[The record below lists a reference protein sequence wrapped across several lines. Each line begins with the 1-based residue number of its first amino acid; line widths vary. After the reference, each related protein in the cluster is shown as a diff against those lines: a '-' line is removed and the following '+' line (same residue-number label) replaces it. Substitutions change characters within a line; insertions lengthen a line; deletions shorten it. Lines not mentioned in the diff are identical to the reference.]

1 MNNLH
6 ETTLLKFKDYNSQED
21 EYFEN
26 TVHNNGDYILDQF
39 YNGNWDDGVKN
50 MLEIYATP
58 NDIADYMDELSED
71 GLIDESFFDR
81 ASVATVASIYYELR
95 KES

>member
-6 ETTLLKFKDYNSQED
+6 EITLLNFEDYNSQD

-26 TVHNNGDYILDQF
+26 EMVRNNGDYILEQF
-39 YNGNWDDGVKN
+39 YNGNWSDGVEN
-50 MLEIYATP
+50 MLEICATP
-58 NDIADYMDELSED
+58 NDIADYMDELSVD

-95 KES
+95 RG